1 MSDGLA
7 AVMSRIAQIRSAM
20 GSGSGGVLGVN
31 TPKAAGTDSTFE
43 RFLKA
48 AGDDPT
54 DRAASSDPTAASPSA
69 GDPMERLG
77 SRTGRAAGAAS
88 ATSGA
93 GDAAWPADLPEEAA
107 AFKDAFIAASAA
119 TGVPLRVL
127 LAVAWAESAFD
138 PGAESGVGAQG
149 MMQLMP
155 GTAAG
160 LGVDPSDPAQ
170 NIMGGARYLAA
181 QYERFGTWELAFA
194 AYNAGPGAVEQYGG
208 VPPYRETQNY
218 VTVIDRY
225 LDQLGGPGG
234 PAAVGL
240 STQRQPAIATAQPH
254 TIDPAALAGALDAAG
269 AGIGAAGGAGIGAG
283 AGAGAGAAAP
293 LDLRPA
299 AIGELFSSGPGD
311 AASDFAARSAAT
323 GPPTMLNG
331 TVDGGETLTA
341 TPTTLPERLA
351 ALVQRS
357 QGEGGSVHRITVRLD
372 PPDLGSVQVFFELRG
387 DQVHLIMRPDRP
399 EGGQLLQG
407 QRDRIVAALAGNGFE
422 LSGFDVGAG
431 PGSNGGNDAAGRQAA
446 TFGRAYRAVELDPT
460 ISEVRL
466 AVDRELRL

>member
-1 MSDGLA
+1 
-7 AVMSRIAQIRSAM
+7 M

-69 GDPMERLG
+69 GDPMERLGVNG

-254 TIDPAALAGALDAAG
+254 TIDPAALAGAL
-269 AGIGAAGGAGIGAG
+269 
-283 AGAGAGAAAP
+283 
-293 LDLRPA
+293 
-299 AIGELFSSGPGD
+299 
-311 AASDFAARSAAT
+311 
-323 GPPTMLNG
+323 
-331 TVDGGETLTA
+331 
-341 TPTTLPERLA
+341 
-351 ALVQRS
+351 
-357 QGEGGSVHRITVRLD
+357 
-372 PPDLGSVQVFFELRG
+372 
-387 DQVHLIMRPDRP
+387 
-399 EGGQLLQG
+399 
-407 QRDRIVAALAGNGFE
+407 
-422 LSGFDVGAG
+422 
-431 PGSNGGNDAAGRQAA
+431 
-446 TFGRAYRAVELDPT
+446 
-460 ISEVRL
+460 
-466 AVDRELRL
+466 